1 MNTHYFQSFVEKGYN
16 RKRKAGEYGYQFH
29 YFIFDDC
36 NYFIFVAS
44 EFALVKI
51 RRSRLEQLEK
61 ENVKNAKLALHVTHH
76 LDNYLS
82 ASQLGITLTGLI
94 IGWVGEG
101 SVAALLEPVIGKLPF
116 SSAISS
122 TISVALGFILVTY
135 IDVVI
140 GELLPKSYSIVN
152 TEKVVLFV
160 VKPLHYFYKVMFPFI
175 WVLNHS
181 AAGLGSY

>member
-1 MNTHYFQSFVEKGYN
+1 MVINFIILFLMIAITSF
-16 RKRKAGEYGYQFH
+16 
-29 YFIFDDC
+29 
-36 NYFIFVAS
+36 FVAS

-51 RRSRLEQLEK
+51 RRSRLEQLEKEK

-152 TEKVVLFV
+152 TETV
-160 VKPLHYFYKVMFPFI
+160 
-175 WVLNHS
+175 
-181 AAGLGSY
+181 SYTHLTLPTT

>member
-1 MNTHYFQSFVEKGYN
+1 MVINFIILFLMIAITSF
-16 RKRKAGEYGYQFH
+16 
-29 YFIFDDC
+29 
-36 NYFIFVAS
+36 FVAS

-101 SVAALLEPVIGKLPF
+101 SVAALLEPVIGKLP
-116 SSAISS
+116 
-122 TISVALGFILVTY
+122 LVR
-135 IDVVI
+135 
-140 GELLPKSYSIVN
+140 LLAVQSLWRWD
-152 TEKVVLFV
+152 LF
-160 VKPLHYFYKVMFPFI
+160 
-175 WVLNHS
+175 
-181 AAGLGSY
+181 